1 MLWNKRLFHKL
12 NWYIPLT
19 VFCLLAVGLVSLS
32 SALELNKGNPQVM
45 QYFRTQVMAII
56 LGIILVIVLQFFD
69 YRDFE
74 YYSEIIY
81 FSIIGLLLL
90 ILIIGQTIA
99 GGRRWLQLG
108 PVNFQPSELA
118 KIVVILVLATIFE
131 KNKDEIKYFS
141 GFLKTLLYVII
152 PFALIIFQNDL
163 GTALILL
170 VIYIGMYYMAGG
182 NIKIMLFFFGTIF
195 LILILLIVSHIYFGT
210 SLIFLKEYQ
219 LNRLIVFANPGIDPY
234 GIGYNLIQSKIALG
248 SGGLM
253 GKGLFSGTQN
263 QLEFLPEKHNDFIF
277 SVIGEE
283 FGFLGVLLVLILY
296 LFLLWQIF
304 NVAAIARDN
313 YGRLVTTG
321 IGIMFFFH
329 VVENIGMTMGLMPIT
344 GLTLPFISYGGSSMG
359 ISLLAI
365 GLVINVNIHRSKIN
379 F

>member
-170 VIYIGMYYMAGG
+170 VIYIGMYYMADG

-313 YGRLVTTG
+313 YGRLITTG

-329 VVENIGMTMGLMPIT
+329 VVENVGMTMGLMPIT
-344 GLTLPFISYGGSSMG
+344 GLTLPLISYGGSSMV

-365 GLVINVNIHRSKIN
+365 GLVINVNIRRSKIN